1 MLGLQVLS
9 QFRKTWGRDGA
20 QTLLGCIGS
29 WLILRA
35 GDPETAEEMSK
46 RVGDQ
51 QLRRPEESTTT
62 SDNGESTSRSER
74 VVLEKLLLPS
84 EIMNMPNLAGV
95 LCLGKDFLPVPVE
108 IPLVKKDRRILP
120 FVAKKHPALSV
131 PAAAPADPAP
141 APAPSAAP
149 VVQTAPV
156 AAAPSIAAPDLD

>member
-1 MLGLQVLS
+1 
-9 QFRKTWGRDGA
+9 
-20 QTLLGCIGS
+20 
-29 WLILRA
+29 
-35 GDPETAEEMSK
+35 
-46 RVGDQ
+46 
-51 QLRRPEESTTT
+51 
-62 SDNGESTSRSER
+62 
-74 VVLEKLLLPS
+74 
-84 EIMNMPNLAGV
+84 MNMPNLAGV